1 MKKNFDRALLADV
14 AEQLINHLRN
24 RNDVQNIDL
33 MNLSGFCRNCLSKWY
48 VSAAE
53 KKKIHAYMVKK
64 GDNPKDAQNSLD
76 KVYDFIKKITNNPVL
91 KAIGNKPGSTKP
103 YCHIDDLTQALIL
116 LAMNKKVNGEYNV
129 VPDDQINIEQVAKAV
144 MSGLEEYRVIEW
156 L

>member
-53 KKKIHAYMVKK
+53 KKKISISYDEAREMIYGMPYEKWK
-64 GDNPKDAQNSLD
+64 SKFQTEITSEQKEKFESNKD
-76 KVYDFIKKITNNPVL
+76 
-91 KAIGNKPGSTKP
+91 
-103 YCHIDDLTQALIL
+103 
-116 LAMNKKVNGEYNV
+116 
-129 VPDDQINIEQVAKAV
+129 
-144 MSGLEEYRVIEW
+144 
-156 L
+156 